1 MITKVRR
8 AYLLRDFSPD
18 EAKLH
23 ALIVLA
29 SYVVQIVT
37 AIAVGYVLLD
47 QETGSA
53 FFGVA
58 LLVLFI
64 GTRFRGI
71 NNIVHECSHAA
82 FTADRHD
89 NEVIE
94 KRPPRRSL

>member
-1 MITKVRR
+1 MSSTKVRR
-8 AYLLRDFSPD
+8 AYLRDFLT
-18 EAKLH
+18 EAN

-29 SYVVQIVT
+29 SYVVLT

-64 GTRFRGI
+64 GTRFRGFI
-71 NNIVHECSHAA
+71 SHAA

-89 NEVIE
+89 NYRKGRLVAH
-94 KRPPRRSL
+94 